1 MARPETTRVAT
12 AHVIIDTKFVNR
24 LLSLVIEKCAEQL
37 CFLQQI
43 RRDKMKRKIITID
56 ESKCD
61 GCGLCIPDCPEGALQ
76 IIDNKARLISDLF
89 CDGLGACIG
98 TCPKGA
104 ISTEER
110 EAEAYDERRVM
121 RENIIPKGKNT
132 IKAHL
137 KHLVDHNETELL
149 KQALEVLRENGID
162 DHEMLGE
169 KEISAPKIGCGC
181 AGTMAQTIEREEDC
195 CDCSSTEAP
204 SRLRQWPVEMHLI
217 SPDAGYFDNS
227 DLLVAADCTA
237 FSYGNF
243 HEDFIKNRSVV
254 IFCPKLDGSNDA
266 YVEKMTALFSR
277 NNINSVIIARMEV
290 PCCGGTEMIVREAM
304 RNAGKN
310 IPVTVK
316 VISIAGEIQ

>member
-1 MARPETTRVAT
+1 
-12 AHVIIDTKFVNR
+12 
-24 LLSLVIEKCAEQL
+24 
-37 CFLQQI
+37 
-43 RRDKMKRKIITID
+43 MKRQIIKID

-76 IIDNKARLISDLF
+76 IIDNKARLVSDLF

-110 EAEAYDERRVM
+110 EAEAYDEQRVM

-149 KQALEVLRENGID
+149 KEALEVLRQNGID
-162 DHEMLGE
+162 DHEMLEGN
-169 KEISAPKIGCGC
+169 SQPAPKGGCGC
-181 AGTMAQTIEREEDC
+181 AGTMAQTIEREDDDC
-195 CDCSSTEAP
+195 GGCSTVDAP

-254 IFCPKLDGSNDA
+254 IFCPKLDGSNDV
-266 YVEKMTALFSR
+266 YLEKMTALFSR
-277 NNINSVIIARMEV
+277 NNIKSVTIARMEV

-304 RNAGKN
+304 NRSGKD

-316 VISIAGEIQ
+316 VISISGEIK

>member
-1 MARPETTRVAT
+1 
-12 AHVIIDTKFVNR
+12 
-24 LLSLVIEKCAEQL
+24 
-37 CFLQQI
+37 
-43 RRDKMKRKIITID
+43 MKRKIITID

-76 IIDNKARLISDLF
+76 IIDGKARLVSDLF

-110 EAEAYDERRVM
+110 EAEAYDERRVV

-137 KHLVDHNETELL
+137 KHLVDHKETELL
-149 KQALEVLRENGID
+149 KQALDVLRGDGID
-162 DHEMLGE
+162 ADELMKTE
-169 KEISAPKIGCGC
+169 PMSAPKAGCGC
-181 AGTMAQTIEREEDC
+181 SGTMAQTIEHENDGC
-195 CDCSSTEAP
+195 GCAGPVP
-204 SRLRQWPVEMHLI
+204 SRLSQWPVEMHLI
-217 SPDAGYFDNS
+217 SPDAGYFADS

-243 HEDFIKNRSVV
+243 HDEFIKGRSVV

-277 NNINSVIIARMEV
+277 NNIKSVTIARMEV
-290 PCCGGTEMIVREAM
+290 PCCGGTEMVVREAM
-304 RNAGKN
+304 KRAGKN
-310 IPVTVK
+310 IPVNVK
-316 VISIAGEIQ
+316 VISISGTIK